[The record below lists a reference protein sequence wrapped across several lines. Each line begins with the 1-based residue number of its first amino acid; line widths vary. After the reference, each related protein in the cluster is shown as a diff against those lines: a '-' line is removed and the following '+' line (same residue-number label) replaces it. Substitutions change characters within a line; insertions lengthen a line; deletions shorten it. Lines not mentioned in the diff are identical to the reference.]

1 MGKEKVLMICL
12 IFQFLQ
18 TKNVVEKYKTPPE
31 IVRITYKNEKRKL
44 EIAFQMSKDSQSLV
58 KRTPVMYCHL
68 EQRLHLKY
76 KIKKS
81 WTIHLVKMRIYKKNL
96 KMLTLKFQN

>member
-58 KRTPVMYCHL
+58 KRTPVIREHTLEYCHL

-81 WTIHLVKMRIYKKNL
+81 WTIHLVKMRI
-96 KMLTLKFQN
+96 